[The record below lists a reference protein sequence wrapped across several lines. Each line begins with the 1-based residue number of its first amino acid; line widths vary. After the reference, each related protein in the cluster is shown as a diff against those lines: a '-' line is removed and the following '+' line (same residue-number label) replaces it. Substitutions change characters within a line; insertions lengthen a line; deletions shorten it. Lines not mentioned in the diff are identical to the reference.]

1 LEGEEVLEEER
12 DLVGVQV
19 VQVGAAQAVVV
30 EQEGEMEA
38 AAELVIE
45 EPEDNL
51 EEVSN

>member
-1 LEGEEVLEEER
+1 MEGEEVLEEER
-12 DLVGVQV
+12 DLVG